1 MVLASNLTDA
11 VLMEFPCRFHVVFI
25 LVACSLYQ
33 HRDPFQNYME
43 PAWNL
48 HGTSIKTPS
57 VRTQHTTTTP
67 KYRDFRNLHGRCTET
82 PWNLHGTSME
92 PPSNLH
98 QSDKTRQPPNTGNSF
113 KTYLKTPSNIHQNSM
128 KPTCNRHEFE
138 EITCRIS

>member
-82 PWNLHGTSME
+82 PWNLHGTSIK
-92 PPSNLH
+92 PPSVR
-98 QSDKTRQPPNTGNSF
+98 QDKTTTKYREQLQNLPENSI
-113 KTYLKTPSNIHQNSM
+113 KSTSKLHGTYM
-128 KPTCNRHEFE
+128 
-138 EITCRIS
+138 